1 MLVNAEKIMVNDSL
15 CYQVRQRNTAPWEP
29 FCGVLDNFYFIS
41 GYEREVIVKK
51 YDPHADTMFVIV
63 ERSRKIPSS
72 KIKKR
77 NIQARKRMGMQTN
90 NNDSVQTTPTSN
102 GE

>member
-51 YDPHADTMFVIV
+51 YDLHADTMSVIK
-63 ERSRKIPSS
+63 ECSRNTSFED
-72 KIKKR
+72 KKR
-77 NIQARKRMGMQTN
+77 NLQARKRMGMQTN